1 MMMVSLF
8 GQTQQA
14 PPTLSYVDR
23 AVVTAAASSCAE
35 IRAVVPAAPSCREK
49 KGTPQPPFPPP
60 PPPLSSL
67 RQKITWHQ
75 WQPRRAGYGGEGD
88 QWKEGVVRLRSLERG
103 GVCCF
108 IHSFDLGT
116 KQQKPFSGLAR
127 FFFTTHQS
135 PITTITITTIT
146 ITTTTNTT
154 TTHQPQTNTYNPSM
168 MNG

>member
-1 MMMVSLF
+1 MMVSLF
-8 GQTQQA
+8 GQTKQA

-60 PPPLSSL
+60 PPPPPLSSL

-103 GVCCF
+103 GFVALF
-108 IHSFDLGT
+108 ILSIWEQNNKNHFPASLV
-116 KQQKPFSGLAR
+116 
-127 FFFTTHQS
+127 FF
-135 PITTITITTIT
+135 
-146 ITTTTNTT
+146 
-154 TTHQPQTNTYNPSM
+154 
-168 MNG
+168 